1 MEKKACPKCGSTNIN
16 YQAITNTIQKN
27 KHHGLA
33 WWIFIGWWWI
43 PVKWLY
49 FTGIALFMFILKL
62 LGVRKK
68 KNIIIDRTKAV
79 CQDCGNSWD
88 VK

>member
-43 PVKWLY
+43 PVKWLF

-79 CQDCGNSWD
+79 CQYCCNSWD